1 MALTQVTSGLISSV
15 SNTAITGLITSSQIA
30 NVANS
35 QVTGLGTMSIQ
46 NSNNVTITGG
56 NVCTTYVCSTYLC
69 GTTSANAAISCSST
83 CKVSPYICGTTC
95 VTSPIICGATCLTS
109 PYLNATCGYFSG
121 CLGIGTS
128 SPSSTLQTTSS
139 TAQIITLERSG
150 VRTYSHN
157 IYGDGHY
164 SLVDV
169 TGSTERITLA
179 SSGNVGIGTTSP
191 TASLTVNGNISIPEK
206 TSAVIGV
213 DYATTSGNGGNL
225 TVRAGDGS
233 GSGNTSGNLYL
244 AFGRGGASASSGY
257 MAFGVAQSDNSS
269 GLNSEYMRLDSS
281 GNLGIGTTSPSIKL
295 DVYGSCYGQ
304 IRANGGTGGE
314 LILASGGTTV
324 GDIFATS
331 SQLYIQTVTNVPM
344 VFYTNNTSRMTLDS
358 SGNLGL
364 GVTPSAWSGPTAFQI
379 GASGSLFGNS
389 SITNAGFQNNAYYNS
404 GWKYIGTGYA
414 LQYQQAAS
422 SGAHQWFIAS
432 SGTAGNTIS
441 FTQAMT
447 LDNSSRLCVAGCVSS
462 PIVCGS
468 CCVVAP
474 VVCSTG
480 SISTPCCVTAAIV
493 CATTCVLSGIVCACT
508 CFVGNGSGLTNLPVA
523 ASTLSCICSVT
534 ATNASSIAFTGL
546 SSSYRY
552 YYLQF
557 DQACTCLCDGL
568 QTAFSNN
575 NGSSYITAACYSQST
590 TTCGNSGYCG
600 GSIYSNHVAY
610 ACVSGIMCIFNA
622 GKPYRLQTLSTVNF
636 GYSNA
641 TQAPTNYASI
651 LLGSYCCI
659 NAFCIFTCCA
669 GTFSG
674 VFTLYGVS

>member
-128 SPSSTLQTTSS
+128 SPSQPLTISTNASSSSSPSIYINPTTGTNGS
-139 TAQIITLERSG
+139 IIGFNNSGSGALYVGRS
-150 VRTYSHN
+150 
-157 IYGDGHY
+157 D
-164 SLVDV
+164 
-169 TGSTERITLA
+169 
-179 SSGNVGIGTTSP
+179 SSGNGSGLTLTAYDSFLATTGTTGISFNTNNTQAMYISSGQKVGIGTSSP
-191 TASLTVNGNISIPEK
+191 SQALDVNGSISIAA
-206 TSAVIGV
+206 SSNLYFN
-213 DYATTSGNGGNL
+213 YASGYSPRISN
-225 TVRAGDGS
+225 S
-233 GSGNTSGNLYL
+233 GSN
-244 AFGRGGASASSGY
+244 
-257 MAFGVAQSDNSS
+257 
-269 GLNSEYMRLDSS
+269 DS
-281 GNLGIGTTSPSIKL
+281 LSI
-295 DVYGSCYGQ
+295 
-304 IRANGGTGGE
+304 
-314 LILASGGTTV
+314 
-324 GDIFATS
+324 F
-331 SQLYIQTVTNVPM
+331 
-344 VFYTNNTSRMTLDS
+344 TNNTERLRVDVN
-358 SGNLGL
+358 GNLGL
-364 GVTPSAWSGPTAFQI
+364 GVTPSAWSNIKAFQLPSGVYLGSYTGSSTPNLYLGTNNYFNGSNFI
-379 GASGSLFGNS
+379 YSGS
-389 SITNAGFQNNAYYNS
+389 Y
-404 GWKYIGTGYA
+404 
-414 LQYQQAAS
+414 AAS
-422 SGAHQWFIAS
+422 KYEQSGGAHSWYNAA
-432 SGTAGNTIS
+432 SGTAGNAIT

-447 LDNSSRLCVAGCVSS
+447 LDSSSRLCVAGCVSS

-468 CCVVAP
+468 CCVVAS

-480 SISTPCCVTAAIV
+480 GIATPCCVTAAIV
-493 CATTCVLSGIVCACT
+493 CGTTCLISAIVCACT

-523 ASTLSCICSVT
+523 ASTLSCICSIT

-557 DQACTCLCDGL
+557 DQAFTCDCSGL
-568 QTAFSNN
+568 ITAFSNN
-575 NGSSYITAACYSQST
+575 NGSSYISVTCYFQSSAVCSASS
-590 TTCGNSGYCG
+590 TCNGV
-600 GSIYSNHVAY
+600 IYNNHPSS

-622 GKPYRLQTLSTVNF
+622 GKPYHLQTMSTVNF

-641 TQAPTNYASI
+641 TQLASYASI
-651 LLGSYCCI
+651 LVGAYCCI
-659 NAFCIFTCCA
+659 NAFCMFDCC
-669 GTFSG
+669 GTTFSG